1 MDWMFKDRQLS
12 YKPPKDSS
20 YGFVYLLTLNDET
33 LYVGKKVF
41 WNTTK
46 KKFTQREI
54 SAMTNKREKKWKHVV
69 KESDWRRYTGSSK
82 LFGSKDIV
90 KKEILC
96 IAKSKRHL
104 TYLENKELY
113 SRAVLEDD
121 KYRNDNISGKMFKG
135 NLI

>member
-1 MDWMFKDRQLS
+1 VDWIFKDRPLS
-12 YKPPKDSS
+12 SKPPKDSS
-20 YGFVYLLTLNDET
+20 YGFVYLLTLNDGT
-33 LYVGKKVF
+33 LYVGRKAF
-41 WNTTK
+41 WSTTK

-54 SAMTNKREKKWKHVV
+54 EAMTNKREKKWKHVV
-69 KESDWRRYTGSSK
+69 KESDWRKYTGSSK

-90 KKEILC
+90 KREILC